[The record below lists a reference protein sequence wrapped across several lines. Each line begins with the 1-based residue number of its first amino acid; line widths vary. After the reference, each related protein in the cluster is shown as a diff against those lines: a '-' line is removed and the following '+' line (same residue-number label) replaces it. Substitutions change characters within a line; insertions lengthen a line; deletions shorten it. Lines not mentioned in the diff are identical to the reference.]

1 MIVEDCKVA
10 RPRISCRHVLRW
22 VFVFALSGK
31 IEVEHVI
38 SKKLQLKRKAE
49 VCESENDQPVRDL
62 GRVITFIRI
71 FLNFAEG
78 DTHFHSQRHF

>member
-1 MIVEDCKVA
+1 MMVENCEVV
-10 RPRISCRHVLRW
+10 RRRISYHHVLRW

-62 GRVITFIRI
+62 GFLRIIAFIII
-71 FLNFAEG
+71 FLDFCRG
-78 DTHFHSQRHF
+78 